1 MNELDTNTIGELM
14 EPDPI
19 GFSFA
24 APGWTML
31 FVLFLLALAM
41 FALWKLYKYNK
52 NKYRRLA
59 LAEISAM
66 DIGQEHC
73 SVIIYNTL
81 SLLKRVAITAYGR
94 DNLASIQGLQF
105 LQFLQAKI
113 ENPGFSEESEKIFTK
128 HIYEG
133 NQANVS
139 LEQLELLQI
148 ESINWIKMHHV

>member
-19 GFSFA
+19 GFSLA
-24 APGWTML
+24 APGWTIL
-31 FVLFLLALAM
+31 LVLFLLALTI

-59 LAEISAM
+59 LAEMSAI
-66 DIGQEHC
+66 DFEQEQY

-105 LQFLQAKI
+105 LRFLQTKI
-113 ENPGFSEESEKIFTK
+113 KGPGFSEGSEKIFTK

-133 NQANVS
+133 NQASVS
-139 LEQLELLQI
+139 SEQLELLQI